1 MRNIQSL
8 LERFAKALNRDGI
21 AKSAVVDV
29 VRTRARVT
37 LTQDQVSFKDG
48 VLKIEISSAVAKNE
62 IRLKEEGIMDELR
75 GLYKLP
81 VRKILYA

>member
-29 VRTRARVT
+29 IRTRARVT